1 MYFSISVRTLACT
14 LASTLALLGGAT
26 VAAEEFNSGAGA
38 SALASPAQAA
48 SARSNAAQCRTPWEN
63 HGVYDATIVY
73 GIDEVVPADEGPFLD
88 MDPERDTLEYRSR
101 AFTFLAD
108 YFGTDFDV
116 NLAGQQFAFD
126 NMGRSVLMW
135 PLKTGL
141 GSTHQV
147 HGIDAQRI
155 PGLRGK
161 FPLTRVALRDDG
173 YFVFVGPEGFTVHGE
188 YGGEAGV
195 ELPPG
200 TIFLAGEYRMFD
212 KRDRLIDTIRYFS
225 RIPSFSLFEPGA
237 AVPTQQITISCD
249 VESDLFGHGQV
260 RALGSMAAL
269 PDGSTDLDFRYVMH
283 FPERLA
289 EVGRRGRFCE
299 NVRAR
304 R

>member
-1 MYFSISVRTLACT
+1 MQHSLSIRAAACAIALFASSAAMADPLAANAVT
-14 LASTLALLGGAT
+14 N
-26 VAAEEFNSGAGA
+26 AE
-38 SALASPAQAA
+38 
-48 SARSNAAQCRTPWEN
+48 QCRTPWEN

-73 GIDEVVPADEGPFLD
+73 GIDEIVPAGEGPFLD
-88 MDPERDTLEYRSR
+88 MDPDRDTLEYRTR
-101 AFTFLAD
+101 AFAFLAEH
-108 YFGTDFDV
+108 FGAEFDV

-126 NMGRSVLMW
+126 GMGRGALMW
-135 PLKTGL
+135 PLKTGI

-173 YFVFVGPEGFTVHGE
+173 YFVFVGDEGFTVHGE
-188 YGGEAGV
+188 YGGKEGV

-212 KRDRLIDTIRYFS
+212 KRDRLIDTLRYFS
-225 RIPSFSLFEPGA
+225 RIPSFSLMEPGA

-249 VESDLFGHGQV
+249 IESDLFGQGQV
-260 RALGSMAAL
+260 RALGSLATLA
-269 PDGSTDLDFRYVMH
+269 DGSSDLDFRYVMH
-283 FPERLA
+283 FPNRLA
-289 EVGRRGRFCE
+289 DVGRKGRFCD

-304 R
+304 P